1 VDYFS
6 KLADAGN
13 FLPTDP
19 TPATIASGETPVVF
33 DWSYNNLAA
42 AADAGGRDWKTA
54 VLPGTAL
61 GSYYNQAINV
71 DAPHPAAARLWQE
84 YVMSDDAQNLYLAAG
99 AYPVRLAAMTE
110 AGTVDQDALEK
121 VGEQP
126 ADTVQFTAEQ
136 TEAASK
142 VLADTWATAIG

>member
-1 VDYFS
+1 M
-6 KLADAGN
+6 G
-13 FLPTDP
+13 
-19 TPATIASGETPVVF
+19 
-33 DWSYNNLAA
+33 
-42 AADAGGRDWKTA
+42 
-54 VLPGTAL
+54 
-61 GSYYNQAINV
+61 
-71 DAPHPAAARLWQE
+71 
-84 YVMSDDAQNLYLAAG
+84 DDAQNLYLAAG

-110 AGTVDQDALEK
+110 AGTVDQDALDS